1 MDNDS
6 DIDLNSNNSELNN
19 IKIKIDQPDENNN
32 IELNFDN
39 STLDNESNYDDYSF
53 FNVNDEN
60 QLREENIINDEEINN
75 IINKENSKKTFIDT
89 KYYVDDFFNS
99 SIVYKYSCALDIL
112 VTYLR
117 GQKILYNESKNL
129 YSFYLNCIMIP
140 CILFTS
146 VSTILSQT
154 TINNSNIFNN
164 YRDLIICIISA
175 LSTCL
180 ITCMNFLKLDAGSES
195 FKIIAKQYEKIEKDI
210 TFSSGTILL
219 FSHPCLEDTNYHKNS
234 LIFNKLNNMN
244 PYTNNLKKNLNKF
257 LFHKE
262 YYKKVNYEEYKL
274 VDTLKNKIE
283 EIKKKILE
291 IDDTNKFPIPYNIQ
305 QRFLNIYSINIFT
318 IIKKIDD
325 FKSKLIMRLKNIHNK
340 IVYYKTIIDDCSN
353 EVNNEISKQ
362 KIIELYDVKYKIIEK
377 ILYLKTSF
385 LIIDNIFQQEIK
397 NDYIKKKYY
406 LRFFF
411 INTFGDFFP
420 RCFICTLYP
429 KNYVNP
435 KDFNSTIYNIL
446 FEPFNNDF
454 DD

>member
-19 IKIKIDQPDENNN
+19 IKIKIDKPDENNN

-60 QLREENIINDEEINN
+60 QLREENIINDEEISN

-180 ITCMNFLKLDAGSES
+180 ITCMNFLKL
-195 FKIIAKQYEKIEKDI
+195 Y
-210 TFSSGTILL
+210 
-219 FSHPCLEDTNYHKNS
+219 
-234 LIFNKLNNMN
+234 
-244 PYTNNLKKNLNKF
+244 
-257 LFHKE
+257 
-262 YYKKVNYEEYKL
+262 
-274 VDTLKNKIE
+274 
-283 EIKKKILE
+283 
-291 IDDTNKFPIPYNIQ
+291 
-305 QRFLNIYSINIFT
+305 
-318 IIKKIDD
+318 
-325 FKSKLIMRLKNIHNK
+325 
-340 IVYYKTIIDDCSN
+340 
-353 EVNNEISKQ
+353 
-362 KIIELYDVKYKIIEK
+362 
-377 ILYLKTSF
+377 
-385 LIIDNIFQQEIK
+385 
-397 NDYIKKKYY
+397 
-406 LRFFF
+406 
-411 INTFGDFFP
+411 
-420 RCFICTLYP
+420 
-429 KNYVNP
+429 
-435 KDFNSTIYNIL
+435 
-446 FEPFNNDF
+446 
-454 DD
+454 

>member
-1 MDNDS
+1 MESDS
-6 DIDLNSNNSELNN
+6 ENDLNNN
-19 IKIKIDQPDENNN
+19 IKIDIHESKEDNN
-32 IELNFDN
+32 IQENIDDTRIEN
-39 STLDNESNYDDYSF
+39 DSNCDDYSF
-53 FNVNDEN
+53 FNVNDEQEQN
-60 QLREENIINDEEINN
+60 LREENIINDEEINN
-75 IINKENSKKTFIDT
+75 IINKENFKKSFIDT

-146 VSTILSQT
+146 ISTILSQT
-154 TINNSNIFNN
+154 TINSSNGFNN

-175 LSTCL
+175 MSTCL
-180 ITCMNFLKLDAGSES
+180 LTCMNYLKLDAGCES
-195 FKIIAKQYEKIEKDI
+195 FKIVAKQYEKIEKDI

-219 FSHPCLEDTNYHKNS
+219 FSHPCLEDINYHKNS

-244 PYTNNLKKNLNKF
+244 PYTDSLKKNLNKF
-257 LFHKE
+257 IFHKE

-274 VDTLKNKIE
+274 VDTLKTKIE

-305 QRFLNIYSINIFT
+305 QRFFNIYSINIFT

-325 FKSKLIMRLKNIHNK
+325 FKSKLIMKLKNIHNK
-340 IVYYKTIIDDCSN
+340 IVYYKTVIDECSN
-353 EVNNEISKQ
+353 EENNEIIKE
-362 KIIELYDVKYKIIEK
+362 KIIQLYDIKYKIIEK

-406 LRFFF
+406 LRFFL
-411 INTFGDFFP
+411 INTFEDFCP
-420 RCFICTLYP
+420 NCFLCTLYP

-435 KDFNSTIYNIL
+435 KDLNSTIYNIL
-446 FEPFNNDF
+446 FEPFHNDF
-454 DD
+454 ED

>member
-1 MDNDS
+1 MESDS
-6 DIDLNSNNSELNN
+6 ENDLNNN
-19 IKIKIDQPDENNN
+19 IKIDIHESKQDNN
-32 IELNFDN
+32 IQ
-39 STLDNESNYDDYSF
+39 ESLHDTRIENDSNCDDYSF
-53 FNVNDEN
+53 FNVNDEQEQN
-60 QLREENIINDEEINN
+60 LREENIINDEEINN
-75 IINKENSKKTFIDT
+75 IINKENFKKSFIDT

-146 VSTILSQT
+146 ISTILSQT
-154 TINNSNIFNN
+154 TINSSNGFNN

-175 LSTCL
+175 MSTCL
-180 ITCMNFLKLDAGSES
+180 LTCMNYLKLDAGCES
-195 FKIIAKQYEKIEKDI
+195 FKIVAKQYEKIEKDI

-219 FSHPCLEDTNYHKNS
+219 FSHPCLEDINYHKNS

-244 PYTNNLKKNLNKF
+244 PYTDSLKKNLNKF
-257 LFHKE
+257 IFHKE

-274 VDTLKNKIE
+274 VDTLKTKIE

-305 QRFLNIYSINIFT
+305 QRFFNIYSINIFT

-325 FKSKLIMRLKNIHNK
+325 FKSKLIMKLKNIHNK
-340 IVYYKTIIDDCSN
+340 IVYYKTVIDECSN
-353 EVNNEISKQ
+353 EENNEIIKE
-362 KIIELYDVKYKIIEK
+362 KIIQLYDIKYKIIEK

-406 LRFFF
+406 LRFFL
-411 INTFGDFFP
+411 INTFEDFCP
-420 RCFICTLYP
+420 NCFLCTLYP

-435 KDFNSTIYNIL
+435 KDLNSTIYNIL
-446 FEPFNNDF
+446 FEPFHNDF
-454 DD
+454 ED